1 MQIYR
6 HIPKSGSHSPCVLT
20 IGNYDGIHLGHQD
33 LINELLIKSKE
44 KKIESA
50 IMIFEPHPREFFTPK
65 DAPSRITS
73 LREKIEYF
81 QTKKIDRIY
90 VVKFD
95 KKFSN
100 MSGDNFISKLKNQ
113 ISTQFILV
121 GEDFRFG
128 SNREFGA
135 NDLLKSSIEIS
146 ILKEVKN
153 NNKRVSSTHVREA
166 LSSGD
171 LNLAKILLGRDYCI
185 SGKVVY
191 GDQRGRKI
199 GFPTANIHMFH
210 NRPPI
215 KGVFAVKLND
225 KFGVANLGT
234 RPTVT
239 GISKL
244 LLEVHVLDFS
254 NNLYGQH
261 VHITFLKKI
270 RDEIKFGSLEALK
283 IQIMKDIANA
293 KTFLK
298 NYD

>member
-6 HIPKSGSHSPCVLT
+6 HIPKFGSHSPCVLT

>member
-6 HIPKSGSHSPCVLT
+6 HIPNLGSHSPCVLT
-20 IGNYDGIHLGHQD
+20 IGNYDGIHLGHQE
-33 LINELLIKSKE
+33 LINELLIKSK
-44 KKIESA
+44 KNQIESA

-81 QTKKIDRIY
+81 QSKKIDRVY

-95 KKFSN
+95 KKFAN
-100 MSGDNFISKLKNQ
+100 MSGDNFISKLKKQ
-113 ISTQFILV
+113 ILAKAILI

-128 SNREFGA
+128 NNREFGI
-135 NDLLKSSIEIS
+135 NDLLKSNIEIF
-146 ILKEVKN
+146 ILKEVRK
-153 NNKRVSSTHVREA
+153 NNKRVSSTHIRKA

-171 LNLAKILLGRDYCI
+171 LNLAKSLLGRDYCI
-185 SGKVVY
+185 SGKVIH
-191 GDQRGRKI
+191 GDQRGREI

-215 KGVFAVKLND
+215 KGVFAVKLNEE
-225 KFGVANLGT
+225 FGVANLGT

-244 LLEVHVLDFS
+244 HLEVHVLNFS
-254 NNLYGQH
+254 KDLYGQH

-270 RDEIKFGSLEALK
+270 RDEVKFESIEALK
-283 IQIMKDIANA
+283 AQIKKDIISAEI
-293 KTFLK
+293 FLK

>member
-6 HIPKSGSHSPCVLT
+6 HIPNTGLHTPCVLT
-20 IGNYDGIHLGHQD
+20 IGNYDGIHLGHQK
-33 LINELLIKSKE
+33 LINELLINSKDSQM
-44 KKIESA
+44 ESA

-81 QTKKIDRIY
+81 QFKKIDRVYI
-90 VVKFD
+90 VKFNM
-95 KKFSN
+95 KFAH
-100 MSGDNFISKLKNQ
+100 MSGDQFLLKLKNQ
-113 ISTQFILV
+113 ISAKSILV

-128 SNREFGA
+128 KNRECGIS
-135 NDLLKSSIEIS
+135 DLLESDIKII
-146 ILKEVKN
+146 ILKEIKN
-153 NNKRVSSTHVREA
+153 NKKRVSSTHIRDA

-171 LNLAKILLGRDYCI
+171 LDLANDLLGRYYSI
-185 SGKVVY
+185 SGKVIH
-191 GDQRGRKI
+191 GDQRGRLM

-215 KGVFAVKLND
+215 KGVFAVKLNE

-234 RPTVT
+234 RPTVS

-244 LLEVHVLDFS
+244 HLEVHVLNFCKD
-254 NNLYGQH
+254 LYGQH

-270 RDEIKFGSLEALK
+270 RDEIKFESIKALK
-283 IQIMKDIANA
+283 EQIKKDIINA
-293 KTFLK
+293 EIFLK
-298 NYD
+298 KYD

>member
-1 MQIYR
+1 
-6 HIPKSGSHSPCVLT
+6 
-20 IGNYDGIHLGHQD
+20 
-33 LINELLIKSKE
+33 
-44 KKIESA
+44 
-50 IMIFEPHPREFFTPK
+50 MIFEPHPREFFTPK

-81 QTKKIDRIY
+81 QSKKIDRVY

-95 KKFSN
+95 KKFAN
-100 MSGDNFISKLKNQ
+100 MSGDNFISKLKKQ
-113 ISTQFILV
+113 ILAKAILM

-128 SNREFGA
+128 HNREFGI
-135 NDLLKSSIEIS
+135 NDLLKSNIEIF
-146 ILKEVKN
+146 ILKEVRK
-153 NNKRVSSTHVREA
+153 NNKRVSSTHIRKA

-171 LNLAKILLGRDYCI
+171 LNLAKSLIGRDYCI
-185 SGKVVY
+185 SGKVIH
-191 GDQRGRKI
+191 GDQRGREI

-215 KGVFAVKLND
+215 KGVFAVKLNEE
-225 KFGVANLGT
+225 FGVANLGT

-244 LLEVHVLDFS
+244 HLEVHVLNFS
-254 NNLYGQH
+254 KDLYGQH

-270 RDEIKFGSLEALK
+270 RDEVKFESIEALK
-283 IQIMKDIANA
+283 AQIKKDIIS
-293 KTFLK
+293 TEIFLK

>member
-6 HIPKSGSHSPCVLT
+6 HIPNLGFHPPCVLT
-20 IGNYDGIHLGHQD
+20 IGNYDGIHLGHQE
-33 LINELLIKSKE
+33 LINELLIKSK
-44 KKIESA
+44 KNQIESA

-81 QTKKIDRIY
+81 QSKKIDRVY

-95 KKFSN
+95 KKFAN
-100 MSGDNFISKLKNQ
+100 MSGDNFISKLKKQ
-113 ISTQFILV
+113 ILAKALLI

-128 SNREFGA
+128 NNREFGI
-135 NDLLKSSIEIS
+135 NDLLKSNIEIF
-146 ILKEVKN
+146 ILKEVRK
-153 NNKRVSSTHVREA
+153 NNKRVSSTHIRKA

-171 LNLAKILLGRDYCI
+171 LNLAKSLLGRDYCI
-185 SGKVVY
+185 SGKVIH
-191 GDQRGRKI
+191 GDQRGREI

-215 KGVFAVKLND
+215 KGVFAVKLNEE
-225 KFGVANLGT
+225 FGVANLGT

-244 LLEVHVLDFS
+244 HLEVHVLNFS
-254 NNLYGQH
+254 KDLYGQH

-270 RDEIKFGSLEALK
+270 RDEVKFESIEALK
-283 IQIMKDIANA
+283 AQIKKDIISAEI
-293 KTFLK
+293 FLK

>member
-6 HIPKSGSHSPCVLT
+6 HIPNLDSHSPCVLT
-20 IGNYDGIHLGHQD
+20 IGNYDGIHLGHQE
-33 LINELLIKSKE
+33 LINELLIKSK
-44 KKIESA
+44 KNQIESA

-81 QTKKIDRIY
+81 QSKKIDRVY

-95 KKFSN
+95 KKFAN
-100 MSGDNFISKLKNQ
+100 MSGDNFISKLKKQ
-113 ISTQFILV
+113 ILAKALLI

-128 SNREFGA
+128 NNREFGI
-135 NDLLKSSIEIS
+135 NDLLKSNIEIF
-146 ILKEVKN
+146 ILKEVRK
-153 NNKRVSSTHVREA
+153 NNKRVSSTHIRKA

-171 LNLAKILLGRDYCI
+171 LNLAKSLLGRDYCI
-185 SGKVVY
+185 SGKVIY
-191 GDQRGRKI
+191 GDQRGREI

-215 KGVFAVKLND
+215 KGVFAVKLNEE
-225 KFGVANLGT
+225 FGVANLGT

-244 LLEVHVLDFS
+244 HLEVHVLNFS
-254 NNLYGQH
+254 KDLYGQH

-270 RDEIKFGSLEALK
+270 RDEVKFESIEALK
-283 IQIMKDIANA
+283 AQIKKDIISAEI
-293 KTFLK
+293 FLK

>member
-6 HIPKSGSHSPCVLT
+6 HIPMITPHSPCVLT
-20 IGNYDGIHLGHQD
+20 IGNYDGIHLGHQK
-33 LINELLIKSKE
+33 LINELLIKSE
-44 KKIESA
+44 EMEIDSA
-50 IMIFEPHPREFFTPK
+50 IMIFEPHPKEFFTAK
-65 DAPSRITS
+65 NAPCRLTS
-73 LREKIEYF
+73 LREKIEF
-81 QTKKIDRIY
+81 FKSKKINRVY
-90 VVKFD
+90 VVKFN
-95 KKFSN
+95 KSFAS
-100 MSGDNFISKLKNQ
+100 MSGNNFILRLKNQ
-113 ISTQFILV
+113 LSAKIILV

-128 SNREFGA
+128 INRDSGIK
-135 NDLLKSSIEIS
+135 DLIKSGIETLIV
-146 ILKEVKN
+146 KELVRDDQ
-153 NNKRVSSTHVREA
+153 RVSSTQIREA
-166 LSSGD
+166 LASGE
-171 LNLAKILLGRDYCI
+171 LELAKDLLGRHYSI
-185 SGKVVY
+185 SGKVVH
-191 GDQRGRKI
+191 GNQRGRKI

-234 RPTVT
+234 RPTVS
-239 GISKL
+239 GISNL

-254 NNLYGQH
+254 KNLYGQH

>member
-6 HIPKSGSHSPCVLT
+6 HIPNTGLHTPCVLT
-20 IGNYDGIHLGHQD
+20 IGNYDGIHLGHQK
-33 LINELLIKSKE
+33 LINELLINSKDSQM
-44 KKIESA
+44 ESA

-81 QTKKIDRIY
+81 QFKKIDRVYI
-90 VVKFD
+90 VKFNI
-95 KKFSN
+95 KFAH
-100 MSGDNFISKLKNQ
+100 MSGNQFLLKLKNQ
-113 ISTQFILV
+113 ISAKSILV

-128 SNREFGA
+128 KNRECGIS
-135 NDLLKSSIEIS
+135 DLLESDIKII
-146 ILKEVKN
+146 ILKEIKN
-153 NNKRVSSTHVREA
+153 NKKRVSSTHVRDA

-171 LNLAKILLGRDYCI
+171 LDLANDLLGRYYSI
-185 SGKVVY
+185 SGKVIH
-191 GDQRGRKI
+191 GDQRGRVM

-215 KGVFAVKLND
+215 KGVFAVKLNE

-234 RPTVT
+234 RPTVS

-244 LLEVHVLDFS
+244 HLEVHVLNFCKD
-254 NNLYGQH
+254 LYGQH

-270 RDEIKFGSLEALK
+270 RDEVKFESIKALK
-283 IQIMKDIANA
+283 EQIKKDIINA
-293 KTFLK
+293 EIFLK
-298 NYD
+298 KYD

>member
-6 HIPKSGSHSPCVLT
+6 HIPKSGSHSPCALT

-33 LINELLIKSKE
+33 LINELLNKSKNT
-44 KKIESA
+44 KLESA

-81 QTKKIDRIY
+81 QSKKIDRIY
-90 VVKFD
+90 VIKFD

-100 MSGDNFISKLKNQ
+100 MSGDNFISILKKQ
-113 ISTQFILV
+113 ISARAILV

-128 SNREFGA
+128 SNREFGI
-135 NDLLKSSIEIS
+135 NDLLKSNVETTIV
-146 ILKEVKN
+146 KETKK
-153 NNKRVSSTHVREA
+153 NNKRVSSTQIREA

-171 LNLAKILLGRDYCI
+171 LILAKALLGRDYCI
-185 SGKVVY
+185 SGKVIY
-191 GDQRGRKI
+191 GDQRGRQI

-215 KGVFAVKLND
+215 KGVFAVKLDD

-234 RPTVT
+234 RPTIN

-244 LLEVHVLDFS
+244 QLEVHILNFS
-254 NNLYGQH
+254 KDLYGQH

-270 RDEIKFGSLEALK
+270 RDEVKFKSIEALK
-283 IQIMKDIANA
+283 VQIKKDIITSE
-293 KTFLK
+293 TFLK
-298 NYD
+298 KL

>member
-1 MQIYR
+1 MQIFR
-6 HIPKSGSHSPCVLT
+6 HILNSGSHPPCVLT
-20 IGNYDGIHLGHQD
+20 IGNYDGIHLGHQK
-33 LINELLIKSKE
+33 LINELLIKSKNSQ
-44 KKIESA
+44 IDSA

-81 QTKKIDRIY
+81 QSKKIDRIY
-90 VVKFD
+90 VVKFNME
-95 KKFSN
+95 FAQ
-100 MSGDNFISKLKNQ
+100 MSGDQFFLKLKNR
-113 ISTQFILV
+113 ISAQTILV

-128 SNREFGA
+128 KNRECGIT
-135 NDLLKSSIEIS
+135 DLLESDIEII
-146 ILKEVKN
+146 ILKELRM
-153 NNKRVSSTHVREA
+153 NNKRVSSTHIRDA

-171 LNLAKILLGRDYCI
+171 LDLANDLLGRHYSI
-185 SGKVVY
+185 SGKVIY
-191 GDQRGRKI
+191 GDQRGREI

-234 RPTVT
+234 RPTIT

-254 NNLYGQH
+254 RDLYGQH

-270 RDEIKFGSLEALK
+270 RDEVKFKSIEALK
-283 IQIMKDIANA
+283 IQIKKDIANA
-293 KTFLK
+293 ETFLK

>member
-1 MQIYR
+1 MKIYR
-6 HIPKSGSHSPCVLT
+6 HIPKFGSHSPCVLT

-33 LINELLIKSKE
+33 LINKLLIKSK
-44 KKIESA
+44 KKKLQSA

-81 QTKKIDRIY
+81 QSKKIDRVY

-95 KKFSN
+95 KRFAN
-100 MSGDNFISKLKNQ
+100 MTGDNFISILKDK
-113 ISTQFILV
+113 ILAKVILV

-128 SNREFGA
+128 SNREFGI

-146 ILKEVKN
+146 ILKEVRK
-153 NNKRVSSTHVREA
+153 NNKRVSSTHIREA
-166 LSSGD
+166 LSCGD
-171 LNLAKILLGRDYCI
+171 LNLAKSLLGRNYCI

-191 GDQRGRKI
+191 GDQRGREI

-215 KGVFAVKLND
+215 KGVFAVKLNER
-225 KFGVANLGT
+225 FGVANLGT

-244 LLEVHVLDFS
+244 HLEVHVLNFS
-254 NNLYGQH
+254 KNLYGQH

-270 RDEIKFGSLEALK
+270 RDEVKFKSIDALK
-283 IQIMKDIANA
+283 AQIKKDIVSAEY
-293 KTFLK
+293 FLK
-298 NYD
+298 NYE